1 MIVFGHQGAP
11 GYAPENTLLSF
22 EEAIR
27 RGTDWIE
34 LDVHRVCDELLVIH
48 DYRLDRTTDG
58 HGIIY
63 KKALEY
69 IRSLDAGH
77 GEKIPFLH
85 EVFDQVDRRVGINI
99 ELKSDGTAR
108 PAMALLDNYIQK
120 QGWSIDDFMI
130 SSFNHF
136 ELKTVREINPDIQ
149 IGILLYGVPLDF
161 DAIMRRIRPNSIN
174 ISIDFISQDIV
185 NIIHEKGLRVF
196 VYTVNFTDEI
206 QWMID
211 LNVDGIFTDYPD
223 RVRAILSK

>member
-34 LDVHRVCDELLVIH
+34 LDVHWVNDELLVIH
-48 DYRLDRTTDG
+48 DYRLDRTTNG

-63 KKALEY
+63 KQALEY
-69 IRSLDAGH
+69 IRSLDAGQ

-85 EVFDQVDRRVGINI
+85 EVFDKVDRRVGINI
-99 ELKSDGTAR
+99 ELKSNGTAR
-108 PAMALLDNYIQK
+108 SVMALVDHYIQK
-120 QGWSIDDFMI
+120 YGWSIDDFMI

-136 ELKTVREINPDIQ
+136 ELKTVREINPDII

-161 DAIMRRIRPNSIN
+161 DAIMQLIRPNSIN

-185 NIIHEKGLRVF
+185 NIIHEKGLQVF

-211 LNVDGIFTDYPD
+211 LNVDGVFTDYPD
-223 RVRAILSK
+223 RVKAILSK

>member
-34 LDVHRVCDELLVIH
+34 LDVHWVNDELLVIH
-48 DYRLDRTTDG
+48 DYRLDRTTNG

-63 KKALEY
+63 KQALEY
-69 IRSLDAGH
+69 IRSLDAGQ

-85 EVFDQVDRRVGINI
+85 EVFDKVDRRVGINI
-99 ELKSDGTAR
+99 ELKSNGTAR
-108 PAMALLDNYIQK
+108 SVMALVDHYIQK
-120 QGWSIDDFMI
+120 YGWSIDDFMI

-136 ELKTVREINPDIQ
+136 ELKTVREINPDIK

-161 DAIMRRIRPNSIN
+161 DAIMQLIRPNSIN

-185 NIIHEKGLRVF
+185 NIIHEKGLQVF

-211 LNVDGIFTDYPD
+211 LNVDGVFTDYPD
-223 RVRAILSK
+223 RVKAILSK

>member
-34 LDVHRVCDELLVIH
+34 LDVHWVNDELLVIH
-48 DYRLDRTTDG
+48 DYRLDRTTNG

-63 KKALEY
+63 KQALEY
-69 IRSLDAGH
+69 IRSLDAGQ

-85 EVFDQVDRRVGINI
+85 EVFDKINRRVGINI

-108 PAMALLDNYIQK
+108 SVMALVDHYIQK
-120 QGWSIDDFMI
+120 YGWSIDDFMI

-136 ELKTVREINPDIQ
+136 ELKTVREINPDIK

-161 DAIMRRIRPNSIN
+161 DAIMQLIRPNSIN

-185 NIIHEKGLRVF
+185 NIIHEKGLQVF

-211 LNVDGIFTDYPD
+211 LNVDGVFTDYPD
-223 RVRAILSK
+223 RVKAILSK

>member
-22 EEAIR
+22 EEAIQ

-34 LDVHRVCDELLVIH
+34 LDVHRVNVELFVIH
-48 DYRLDRTTDG
+48 DYRLDRTTNG

-63 KKALEY
+63 KQALEY
-69 IRSLDAGH
+69 IRSLDAGQ

-85 EVFDQVDRRVGINI
+85 EVFDKVDRRVGINI
-99 ELKSDGTAR
+99 ELKSDGTAQ
-108 PAMALLDNYIQK
+108 PVMALVDNYIQK
-120 QGWSIDDFMI
+120 HGWSIDDFII

-136 ELKTVREINPDIQ
+136 ELKTVREINPNIK

-161 DAIMRRIRPNSIN
+161 DAIMQLIRPNSIN

-185 NIIHEKGLRVF
+185 NIIHKKGLRVF

-211 LNVDGIFTDYPD
+211 LNVDGVFTDYPD
-223 RVRAILSK
+223 RVKAILSK

>member
-1 MIVFGHQGAP
+1 MIVIGHQGAP

-34 LDVHRVCDELLVIH
+34 LDVHWVNDELLVIH
-48 DYRLDRTTDG
+48 DYRLDRTTNG

-63 KKALEY
+63 KQALEY
-69 IRSLDAGH
+69 IRSLDAGQ

-85 EVFDQVDRRVGINI
+85 EVFDKVDRRVGINI
-99 ELKSDGTAR
+99 ELKSNGTAR
-108 PAMALLDNYIQK
+108 SVMALVDHYIQK
-120 QGWSIDDFMI
+120 YGWSIDDFMI

-136 ELKTVREINPDIQ
+136 ELKTVREINPDIK

-161 DAIMRRIRPNSIN
+161 DAIMQLIRPNSIN

-185 NIIHEKGLRVF
+185 NIIHEKGLQVF

-211 LNVDGIFTDYPD
+211 LNVDGVFTDYPD
-223 RVRAILSK
+223 RVKAILSK

>member
-22 EEAIR
+22 EEAIQ

-34 LDVHRVCDELLVIH
+34 LDVHRVNVELFVIH
-48 DYRLDRTTDG
+48 DYRLDRTTNG

-63 KKALEY
+63 KQALEY
-69 IRSLDAGH
+69 IRSLDAGQ

-85 EVFDQVDRRVGINI
+85 EVFDKVDRRVGINI
-99 ELKSDGTAR
+99 ELKSDGTAQ
-108 PAMALLDNYIQK
+108 PVMALVDNYIQK
-120 QGWSIDDFMI
+120 HGWSIDDFII

-136 ELKTVREINPDIQ
+136 ELKTVREINPNIK

-161 DAIMRRIRPNSIN
+161 DAIMQLIKPNSIN

-185 NIIHEKGLRVF
+185 NIIHKKGLRVF

-211 LNVDGIFTDYPD
+211 LNVDGVFTDYPD
-223 RVRAILSK
+223 RVKAILSK

>member
-22 EEAIR
+22 DEAIR
-27 RGTDWIE
+27 RGTDWVE
-34 LDVHRVCDELLVIH
+34 LDVHRVNDELLVIH
-48 DYRLDRTTDG
+48 DYRLDRTTNG

-63 KKALEY
+63 KQTLEY
-69 IRSLDAGH
+69 IRSLDAGY

-99 ELKSDGTAR
+99 ELKSGGTAR
-108 PAMALLDNYIQK
+108 QVMALLDRYIQK
-120 QGWSIDDFMI
+120 RGWSIDDFMI

-136 ELKTVREINPDIQ
+136 ELKTIREINPDIQ

-161 DAIMRRIRPNSIN
+161 DAILQLIRPNSIN

-211 LNVDGIFTDYPD
+211 LNVDGVFTDYPD
-223 RVRAILSK
+223 RVKIMLLK

>member
-34 LDVHRVCDELLVIH
+34 LDVHWVNDELLVIH
-48 DYRLDRTTDG
+48 DYRLDRTTNG

-63 KKALEY
+63 KQALEY
-69 IRSLDAGH
+69 IRSLDAGQ

-85 EVFDQVDRRVGINI
+85 EVFDKINRRVGINI
-99 ELKSDGTAR
+99 ELKSDGTER
-108 PAMALLDNYIQK
+108 SVMALVDHYIQK
-120 QGWSIDDFMI
+120 YGWSIDDFMI

-136 ELKTVREINPDIQ
+136 ELKTVREINPDII

-161 DAIMRRIRPNSIN
+161 DAIMQLIRPNSIN

-185 NIIHEKGLRVF
+185 NIIHEKGLQVF

-211 LNVDGIFTDYPD
+211 LNVDGVFTDYPD
-223 RVRAILSK
+223 RVKAILSK